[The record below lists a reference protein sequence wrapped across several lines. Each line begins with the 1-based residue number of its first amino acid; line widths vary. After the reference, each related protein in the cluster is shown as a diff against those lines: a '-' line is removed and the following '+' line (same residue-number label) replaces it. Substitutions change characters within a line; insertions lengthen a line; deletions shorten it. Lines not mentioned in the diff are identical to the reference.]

1 MEKKLNKDDPEWGIF
16 RAVWQFYEKFAIPE
30 ENDQYWDDLIRE
42 AGELVKKYNNN
53 ALCERLV
60 MGIMAALNDKAKN
73 GQ

>member
-16 RAVWQFYEKFAIPE
+16 REAWQFYEKFAIPE